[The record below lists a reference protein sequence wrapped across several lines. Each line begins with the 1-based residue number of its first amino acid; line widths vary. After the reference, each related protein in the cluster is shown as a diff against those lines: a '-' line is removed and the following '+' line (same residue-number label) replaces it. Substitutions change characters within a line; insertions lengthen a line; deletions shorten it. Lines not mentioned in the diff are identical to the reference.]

1 MSRLGGHGE
10 TQQHA
15 FPEDLRDVKN
25 ASYQLNDKSSH
36 CHDIL
41 VNILFQKN

>member
-1 MSRLGGHGE
+1 MVKLSSK
-10 TQQHA
+10 HA
-15 FPEDLRDVKN
+15 FPEALRDVKN

>member
-1 MSRLGGHGE
+1 MSGLGGHGE

-15 FPEDLRDVKN
+15 FLEALRDVKN
-25 ASYQLNDKSSH
+25 ASYQLSDKSSH

-41 VNILFQKN
+41 VDISFQKN